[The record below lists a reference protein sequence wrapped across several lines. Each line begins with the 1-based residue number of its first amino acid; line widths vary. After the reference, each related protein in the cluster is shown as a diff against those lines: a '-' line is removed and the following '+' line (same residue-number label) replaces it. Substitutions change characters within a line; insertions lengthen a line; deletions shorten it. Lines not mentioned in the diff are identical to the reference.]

1 MTTVLLTPAERLT
14 LSRERLRQ
22 AMKRPDAQDASS
34 APTGN
39 KAVGLGLL
47 EVLKSALPSASLV
60 IDALA
65 QWWAGHPLQASGNLV
80 EGVAEELLR
89 PLAKRHP
96 LTLVAGAMAV
106 GALLVW
112 SRPWRW
118 ALRPQV
124 LNTWGP
130 AVLSSALA
138 SSAVQGWLLGVLA
151 KNSATQ
157 PPAQQAPAQPPTESQ
172 AQAQTPPQSPA
183 PANVAD

>member
-1 MTTVLLTPAERLT
+1 MTSVLLTPAERLT

-22 AMKRPDAQDASS
+22 AMARPDAQDANGT
-34 APTGN
+34 PTGN

-47 EVLKSALPSASLV
+47 DVLKLAVPSAGLV

-65 QWWAGHPLQASGNLV
+65 QWWDGHPLQASGNLV
-80 EGVAEELLR
+80 EGVADELLR

-96 LTLVAGAMAV
+96 LTLVAGAMAL

-118 ALRPQV
+118 ALKPQV

-130 AVLSSALA
+130 AVLSSAIA
-138 SSAVQGWLLGVLA
+138 SSAVQSWLLGVLA
-151 KNSATQ
+151 KNAAPQQQAQQ
-157 PPAQQAPAQPPTESQ
+157 PPPQPPT
-172 AQAQTPPQSPA
+172 AAPPQA
-183 PANVAD
+183 AAAG